1 MSTITSTRCR
11 SGAAVAGLLLVLAVG
26 SGPVAG
32 AGASTVK
39 RTELTGKLVP
49 ITGEDTRSVDLTVPF
64 AKNSAKLTKPA
75 REQLDE
81 LGAAL
86 AGEELRAYGVGVYG
100 HTDASG
106 AAEYNRKL
114 SEERAK
120 AVVAYLVERAGLDRA
135 RFRHG
140 GYGEERLLEGIAAHS
155 PRHRRVEIVV
165 SSSLGETRDAAGAG
179 EEEHDKTGEGKP
191 EPKEESGLQAIP

>member
-1 MSTITSTRCR
+1 M
-11 SGAAVAGLLLVLAVG
+11 AGVLLVLAVAA
-26 SGPVAG
+26 GPVAG
-32 AGASTVK
+32 DSTSTLK
-39 RTELTGKLVP
+39 RTELTGRLVP
-49 ITGEDTRSVDLTVPF
+49 ITGEETRSVDLTVPF

-114 SEERAK
+114 SEKRAK
-120 AVVAYLVERAGLDRA
+120 AVVDYLVERTGLDRA

-140 GYGEERLLEGIAAHS
+140 GYGEQRLLEGIAAAS

-165 SSSLGETRDAAGAG
+165 SSSFGETRDAAGAG
-179 EEEHDKTGEGKP
+179 EKEHGSTGEGKP